1 MIIEGLRASSAA
13 ALWTQPGAQVSASKV
28 LESLRAAPRA
38 EALRARQAPA
48 WQAIAYILA
57 GPRRRSA
64 VGQRSRERR
73 ARRAWIVPLLLPVL
87 RPLGERITRMRA
99 REAYRFATRLAC
111 LFRLVLRL
119 IGDPLRRNLELACG
133 GLPDARTL
141 AAFERDYYLH
151 LALLAV
157 EFFRLPAITRA
168 DLGRS
173 IESAGVERI
182 REVYAA
188 GEGVICVAGHAGV
201 WELAGHVG
209 GLAGLKITSV
219 AKFAGH
225 PLVDGWVLAHRQA
238 GGQRVIDVRGSL
250 WAMKKALDRGE
261 AIGIN
266 VDQEARQNRVFAPFF
281 GIPAATSTAP
291 ASLHLMTKA
300 PIVVVTA
307 HRTAPFR
314 YRLEVLDVIRHAK
327 TKDREGDLLAIT
339 SRINAALE
347 QALRRYPVQWLWS
360 HRRWRRRPEG
370 EASPFARLS
379 GSVPLRLSADPG
391 SG

>member
-1 MIIEGLRASSAA
+1 M
-13 ALWTQPGAQVSASKV
+13 
-28 LESLRAAPRA
+28 
-38 EALRARQAPA
+38 
-48 WQAIAYILA
+48 
-57 GPRRRSA
+57 
-64 VGQRSRERR
+64 GQRSRERR
-73 ARRAWIVPLLLPVL
+73 ARRAWIVPLLLPLL
-87 RPLGERITRMRA
+87 RALGARITRMRA
-99 REAYRFATRLAC
+99 REAYRFATRLAP
-111 LFRLVLRL
+111 LLALLLRL
-119 IGDPLRRNLELACG
+119 IDDPLRRNLELACG
-133 GLPDARTL
+133 KLPPRAQL

-151 LALLAV
+151 LALLVV
-157 EFFRLPAITRA
+157 EFLRLPAITRA

-173 IESAGVERI
+173 VELAGIDEI
-182 REVYAA
+182 RALYDQ

-201 WELAGHVG
+201 WELAGHIG
-209 GLAGLKITSV
+209 GLAGLKVTSV

-225 PLVDGWVLAHRQA
+225 PLIDAWVLSHRQA

-291 ASLHLMTKA
+291 AALHLMTKA

-314 YRLEVLDVIRHAK
+314 YRLAVLGVIRHAK
-327 TKDREGDLLAIT
+327 TKDRQGDLLEIT
-339 SRINAALE
+339 TRINAAME
-347 QALRRYPVQWLWS
+347 VALRRYPVQWLWS

-370 EASPFARLS
+370 EATPFGRVGS
-379 GSVPLRLSADPG
+379 GAPLRLSGAER